1 MSSSS
6 RTAEPLKELATTV
19 PCTVSVSV
27 DNSIRSLSSV
37 VPINPL
43 LITIVLSNKMEDPS
57 SGSILIPPEVV

>member
-6 RTAEPLKELATTV
+6 STAEPLKELATSV
-19 PCTVSVSV
+19 PCNLSVSIP
-27 DNSIRSLSSV
+27 NSIRSPSSV

-43 LITIVLSNKMEDPS
+43 LITIVLSNKMEDPF